1 MIDTQTFATNLKN
14 RRVKREL
21 SQGQLA
27 ARAGVSPQYIS
38 NLENGLSLPSLPIL
52 TELTRALKCSADDLI
67 DARDEEKNKSAVM

>member
-1 MIDTQTFATNLKN
+1 MIDTQTFATNLKS

-21 SQGQLA
+21 SQAALA
-27 ARAGVSPQYIS
+27 EKAGTTPQYIS
-38 NLENGLSLPSLPIL
+38 NLENGLSLPSLPML